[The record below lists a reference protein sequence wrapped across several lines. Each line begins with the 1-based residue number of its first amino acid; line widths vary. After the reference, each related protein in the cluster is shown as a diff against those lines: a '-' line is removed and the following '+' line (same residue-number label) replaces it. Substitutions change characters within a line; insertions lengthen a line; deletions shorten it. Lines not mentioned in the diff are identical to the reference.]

1 MFDFREGEPEAH
13 YRRCSAAETCGDE
26 EERGTQNKMSGNG
39 GVPTGEEGFDTGFS
53 DLLEHKVRTYAGSST
68 GEVTLH
74 HTRPQVPGNSPSP
87 TKTTESGCTKSSSAV
102 GKTPREMTGPH
113 PISSSTTYDLLRPQ
127 SSTSDRSGCVPF
139 IRNSHGRSGEQG
151 RASESHN
158 RRLAVQK
165 KGTIDKVGAFFEE
178 VEELNGEPNS
188 TPVLVGA
195 KRRNCE
201 QGVGTNSED
210 TPSPL
215 YYTGEENEREA
226 LEERDGDIK
235 YNGRTRTDTSG
246 EDGRNYCCHVNNGE
260 RRDVDEAD
268 VEDGGMVE
276 PEKFHA
282 KTPENH
288 VRAVNDDKP
297 DLHRIPWEYSRTFKT
312 LISPLRGIAKK
323 LSELK
328 KRSSDAMDRAFSRHA
343 LLVYNH
349 AWHFIVISTLLTAI
363 MSLGIVFR
371 KHENDMYKLYSYSGA
386 PSNLV
391 KAQLLK
397 HFAPVRTTYIVA
409 FSREN
414 HITPES
420 LQGLS
425 DIDQKVRNLTVVRDD
440 VTVDEF
446 GDPLARQKDF
456 NPQTFPKRIT
466 FQDLCA
472 RDSWGD
478 CNVIS
483 VLDLYTSPRVWG
495 RPIVSREWP
504 VVVNVRT
511 KKAYRADAM
520 LGNMTVV
527 EKPQGNG
534 FVHII
539 RNATAFGIR
548 YDFVGEHGWQHYS
561 AALEKS
567 IEHLVESSEIP
578 GMRLSLKTERSISDE
593 LSRSS
598 EMGEWEM
605 ILLALAVFAVLLYTV
620 IVNTTFTYRTKS
632 LPGLMGVASTLMGYA
647 GGAGFIYFC
656 GLHHTPPAEATPFL
670 VLGIGVDNA
679 FVLINSYSL
688 TFLIPDPR
696 ERIRHTTRDA
706 GLSITC
712 TTMTSVTALIIG
724 AASPYES
731 IAMFC
736 IITAFCLFWGYVMS
750 LTFFLG
756 WLVLDCRRE
765 VAHVKRKTL
774 ASAKLKGEEEIVSDE
789 EGEMMKGE
797 FHVGEGGYKKGH
809 FAVEDDD
816 SDSHILL
823 KKCTTAKSTQPLFWG
838 SKGYEDV
845 LLALELDGRKE
856 EKHQTKQFSEEEA
869 DKQKEQDVHGPN
881 DVSFDRQRKE
891 GRSLGAAFKDCHSR
905 VQVDRR
911 KPASSLYL
919 KEQDARN
926 DESVSVAHTAFS
938 DTRFRNGH
946 AAPRTE
952 EEREEAQDQLS
963 IDADREKGSG
973 NEMCIQNFSAALAL
987 KKSGDYHQ
995 VLSPDFTPQFRA
1007 PSSSSCCSSSVG
1019 PASEVS
1025 FKENPAEQAALLARF
1040 RKMSTFGLVSLMVFR
1055 TDHRQALKK
1064 AKKKRAALKK
1074 SKSGPRSRSPGPG
1087 RMSRNNK
1094 RGESL
1099 WSENTKSDD
1108 VKTKLRRLTGRL
1120 FWWRSQ
1126 RVETQTTTLLAES
1139 DVVRRETKGDKNLD
1153 FPTPLT
1159 RGSSVHPGDDMS
1171 ERERVPVGVEYDSE
1185 QVNRG
1190 AVQVL
1195 LPDPSM
1201 TPDPSGSWAET
1212 ASAAGGGR
1220 GGEKYITIN
1229 DDELEEFLD
1238 RHVKEP
1244 KGNVGRL
1251 GRAFLTTYYCRWL
1264 ASGWIQALITLGF
1277 ALVCGIS
1284 IYGFTLIEPG
1294 ITVDEIC
1301 PKDSY
1306 LRVFFDVRSTYFST
1320 LGEEISVFFADP
1332 ERWES
1337 KAVQDKLME
1346 VHESIYLS
1354 HHAVAV
1360 HNGMYEFLKYKQSEL
1375 VDGDKSLFTKTMP
1388 HMENTSVLY
1397 GWLEETRTI
1406 LNEAREFFHGQA
1418 FTPLAILWE
1427 SDPQILGCT
1436 VSNLFYALVAIV
1448 LMTVLLIPNFLS
1460 MIIVAVTVF
1469 FVDMA
1474 LFGFM
1479 AIWGLRL
1486 NMLTMVILLLAIGYS
1501 VDSTTHVLNA
1511 FTHCCGQTR
1520 RDRMKET
1527 MVLMG
1532 NAIANGML
1540 STLLAVFFLMGSDK
1554 FVLAV
1559 FFKMMILVLTFS
1571 FGFGFVFLPV
1581 LLLYVGPMPENE
1593 SIVQFVDTRTAKAK
1607 GSRASLRALTNR
1619 TGGGSSSRRMSCA
1632 SGGFGSGRL
1641 SSLIDRRLSSR
1652 KSGNPELPSSDR
1664 DRQDYLNCRDGME
1677 DANAIADCSPHA
1689 HRSASAPPATVN
1701 AALRE

>member
-1 MFDFREGEPEAH
+1 MKYCGNTRKRSG
-13 YRRCSAAETCGDE
+13 GDE
-26 EERGTQNKMSGNG
+26 GGNYYCHGNK
-39 GVPTGEEGFDTGFS
+39 
-53 DLLEHKVRTYAGSST
+53 
-68 GEVTLH
+68 
-74 HTRPQVPGNSPSP
+74 
-87 TKTTESGCTKSSSAV
+87 
-102 GKTPREMTGPH
+102 
-113 PISSSTTYDLLRPQ
+113 
-127 SSTSDRSGCVPF
+127 
-139 IRNSHGRSGEQG
+139 
-151 RASESHN
+151 
-158 RRLAVQK
+158 
-165 KGTIDKVGAFFEE
+165 
-178 VEELNGEPNS
+178 
-188 TPVLVGA
+188 
-195 KRRNCE
+195 
-201 QGVGTNSED
+201 
-210 TPSPL
+210 
-215 YYTGEENEREA
+215 
-226 LEERDGDIK
+226 
-235 YNGRTRTDTSG
+235 
-246 EDGRNYCCHVNNGE
+246 GE
-260 RRDVDEAD
+260 RRDVGQDD
-268 VEDGGMVE
+268 VEEGEMSESEKCRVE
-276 PEKFHA
+276 
-282 KTPENH
+282 TPETPT
-288 VRAVNDDKP
+288 RAGNDEKP
-297 DLHRIPWEYSRTFKT
+297 DPPRISREPSRTFKSI
-312 LISPLRGIAKK
+312 ISPLGGIGKK

-343 LLVYNH
+343 LLVYHH

-386 PSNLV
+386 PSNAV
-391 KAQLLK
+391 KTQLLK

-409 FSREN
+409 FSRED

-446 GDPLARQKDF
+446 GDPLARQRDF
-456 NPQTFPKRIT
+456 NPQTFPKLIT

-561 AALEKS
+561 AAFEKS
-567 IEHLVESSEIP
+567 IEQLVENSEIP

-605 ILLALAVFAVLLYTV
+605 ILLTLAVFAVLFYTV
-620 IVNTTFTYRTKS
+620 IVNTTFSYRTKS

-688 TFLIPDPR
+688 TFLIPDPK

-712 TTMTSVTALIIG
+712 TTMTSVMALIIG

-774 ASAKLKGEEEIVSDE
+774 ARKDAEREEGSISDD
-789 EGEMMKGE
+789 EGEMTKGE
-797 FHVGEGGYKKGH
+797 FHREEEGYTKENLPL
-809 FAVEDDD
+809 EDDED
-816 SDSHILL
+816 SDNHVLL
-823 KKCTTAKSTQPLFWG
+823 KKRTTAKSPQSIPWE

-845 LLALELDGRKE
+845 LLALELDGKKE
-856 EKHQTKQFSEEEA
+856 EKQTKHLSQVEA
-869 DKQKEQDVHGPN
+869 DGRKQKDGHEPSG
-881 DVSFDRQRKE
+881 VSFIPQSKE
-891 GRSLGAAFKDCHSR
+891 GHTLGAAFKDCHPR
-905 VQVDRR
+905 FQVDKR
-911 KPASSLYL
+911 KHTSSLHL
-919 KEQDARN
+919 KDKDIRN
-926 DESVSVAHTAFS
+926 DDSVSSVSHTPFLQ
-938 DTRFRNGH
+938 TRFQDGR
-946 AAPRTE
+946 RTQHGEDEGEEGRGQLSVDAGKREKHPE
-952 EEREEAQDQLS
+952 EEQSL
-963 IDADREKGSG
+963 
-973 NEMCIQNFSAALAL
+973 QNFSASLAL
-987 KKSGDYHQ
+987 KKNGDYDQ
-995 VLSPDFTPQFRA
+995 VLSPDFTPNFRP
-1007 PSSSSCCSSSVG
+1007 PSSSSSCSSTVG
-1019 PASEVS
+1019 PASEIS
-1025 FKENPAEQAALLARF
+1025 FKENPADQAALLERF

-1055 TDHRQALKK
+1055 TDHQQALKK
-1064 AKKKRAALKK
+1064 VKKKRAATQKRK
-1074 SKSGPRSRSPGPG
+1074 NGPTSGSPEPE
-1087 RMSRNNK
+1087 RMARFN
-1094 RGESL
+1094 RRDESL
-1099 WSENTKSDD
+1099 WPENSKSD
-1108 VKTKLRRLTGRL
+1108 KIKMMWRRIQRA
-1120 FWWRSQ
+1120 FCWRSQ
-1126 RVETQTTTLLAES
+1126 GVETQATTLLAES
-1139 DVVRRETKGDKNLD
+1139 DVVPRETKVDKTLE

-1159 RGSSVHPGDDMS
+1159 RGSSLHPGDEMNEH
-1171 ERERVPVGVEYDSE
+1171 EREPVEVDSDPD
-1185 QVNRG
+1185 QVIRG

-1201 TPDPSGSWAET
+1201 PPDPSGNWAET
-1212 ASAAGGGR
+1212 ASANGGGR
-1220 GGEKYITIN
+1220 CQGEKYITIN

-1264 ASGWIQALITLGF
+1264 ASGWIQALITVGF

-1320 LGEEISVFFADP
+1320 LGEEITVFFADP

-1337 KAVQDKLME
+1337 KAVQDKLID

-1360 HNGMYEFLKYKQSEL
+1360 HNGMYEFLKYKQNEL
-1375 VDGDKSLFTKTMP
+1375 VDGDKSVFTKTMP

-1406 LNEAREFFHGQA
+1406 LNEARDFFHGQA

-1436 VSNLFYALVAIV
+1436 ISNLFYALVAIV

-1460 MIIVAVTVF
+1460 MVIVAVTVF

-1532 NAIANGML
+1532 NAIANGMF

-1571 FGFGFVFLPV
+1571 FGFGFIFLPV
-1581 LLLYVGPMPENE
+1581 VLLYAGPMPTNE
-1593 SIVQFVDTRTAKAK
+1593 SIVQFVDTRAVKKT
-1607 GSRASLRALTNR
+1607 SRASLRALANR
-1619 TGGGSSSRRMSCA
+1619 TGGAINTRRPSGTP
-1632 SGGFGSGRL
+1632 GGFASSRL
-1641 SSLIDRRLSSR
+1641 SSLIDRRLYNR
-1652 KSGNPELPSSDR
+1652 RSGNPESPSPDR
-1664 DRQDYLNCRDGME
+1664 NQEYPNCRFDRGE
-1677 DANAIADCSPHA
+1677 EANTGNADCSPHA

-1701 AALRE
+1701 AALRG